1 MLNMSHNLSLEKY
14 FSDINV
20 NNNLDISAFKVFCSY
35 SLGIIKSLKAP
46 KIKVIALE
54 SGMSILNLSE
64 FINAVH

>member
-46 KIKVIALE
+46 KIKV
-54 SGMSILNLSE
+54 ST
-64 FINAVH
+64 